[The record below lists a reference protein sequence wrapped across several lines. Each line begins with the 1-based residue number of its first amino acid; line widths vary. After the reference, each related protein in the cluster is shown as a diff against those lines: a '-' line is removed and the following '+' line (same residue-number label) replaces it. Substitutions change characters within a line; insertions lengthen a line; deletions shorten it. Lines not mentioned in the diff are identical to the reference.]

1 MELTQLTS
9 HSKDKALEAVPDLH
23 WSHHLAS
30 AALVAGAVLLVT
42 GRRKQ
47 ALGIAVAGAAMTLF
61 ERPEAAQELW
71 TTLPGHIRNGQD
83 FLVRAESFIEKLGEQ
98 AIKLREIIARQQG

>member
-1 MELTQLTS
+1 MELAKLKSQS
-9 HSKDKALEAVPDLH
+9 GEKALEAVPDLH

-47 ALGIAVAGAAMTLF
+47 ALGVAAAGAAMTLF
-61 ERPEAAQELW
+61 ERPESAQELW
-71 TTLPGHIRNGQD
+71 TALPGHIRNGQD
-83 FLVRAESFIEKLGEQ
+83 FLVRAEAFLEKLGEQ
-98 AIKLREIIARQQG
+98 ALKLREIIARQG